1 MTMRLR
7 KPSWLAIVLVM
18 GLAATLSLISTAHAL
33 TVRLSDGTTTV
44 TVADGGV
51 GDSCAAT
58 GCVGFAGGVG
68 SFIVNITTGISKPL
82 LPGARLELSSVDVFS
97 AGGGDS
103 LTIDLTDAGFLPG
116 TAGTLTSTLAGVL
129 GAPAGSTVNA
139 QQCVGVGEFDCSN
152 VTITHAQ
159 FGPGAYSQ
167 SVSASF
173 ASAIPFSITETVV
186 LAFTGFGSNSLSQA
200 STAVPQPLA
209 LLLLGLGLAGL
220 GAIPMWRASRRG
232 GDN

>member
-18 GLAATLSLISTAHAL
+18 GLAATLSLISSAHAL
-33 TVRLSDGTTTV
+33 TVRLSDGTNTV
-44 TVADGGV
+44 TVADQGAGDLNPLV
-51 GDSCAAT
+51 GAVTVNDD
-58 GCVGFAGGVG
+58 VGA
-68 SFIVNITTGISKPL
+68 FIVNITTGISKPL
-82 LPGARLELSSVDVFS
+82 LPGATLQLGSIDVLI
-97 AGGGDS
+97 AGGGGT

-116 TAGTLTSTLAGVL
+116 TAGTLTSRLAGVL
-129 GAPAGSTVNA
+129 GAPAGSSVTG

-152 VTITHAQ
+152 VTITHAA
-159 FGPGAYSQ
+159 FGPGAYADT
-167 SVSASF
+167 VSASF
-173 ASAIPFSITETVV
+173 ASAIPFSITERVV
-186 LAFTGFGSNSLSQA
+186 LAFTGSGSNSLSQT

-232 GDN
+232 GDD